1 MEFSAPTGV
10 GVDSAQGPMALDRV
24 PTSDH
29 DAREVSVRNQ
39 ADVATPELWEAR
51 ETVSRQGVH
60 GLPRRR
66 WPVLAVLCVSLLLV
80 SLDNTILNVALPEIV
95 RAMHATSSQLQWIV
109 DAYSVVFA
117 GFLLVL
123 GSTGDRIGR
132 KWVFMAG
139 LAVFGTGSA
148 LSAFSGTPHRLIAA
162 RALMGIGAAAIMP
175 STLSILTNVFSAP
188 GDRARAIG
196 IWSGTTGLGVAIG
209 PIVGGWLLAH
219 YWWGSVFLVNVPI
232 AAAGLVA
239 TAWFVPN
246 SRNPHAKRADPL
258 GAVLSTAGMGLLLW
272 GIIEAPNRSWTAPI
286 VLGAGGAGLAFLAGF
301 VVWERRC
308 DHPMLQLTFFRS
320 RRFSVAMGAVALVIF
335 ALMGAMFL
343 LTQYLQFSL
352 GYTALEAGMRVAP
365 IALLLLVF
373 APLSPFLVRRVG
385 TKPVVFTGMGII
397 AVGFGLLSQTT
408 VAGSYLDAVPALI
421 CLGMGTGLAL
431 APCTESV
438 MGSLPPEQAGVGS
451 GTNSAALQIGGALGV
466 AVLGSLLNTRYQDRM
481 APIVAHGALPPS
493 AAHLVTG
500 SLGGALVVAGRIG
513 GVLGSTLAAAAHLAF
528 VSGMDLALTVG
539 VFIVGAS
546 SLIVLALLP
555 SRARTERVVAKPE
568 TAPQALSEPPK
579 DA

>member
-1 MEFSAPTGV
+1 
-10 GVDSAQGPMALDRV
+10 MALDRG
-24 PTSDH
+24 SASGD
-29 DAREVSVRNQ
+29 DAREVSVRKH
-39 ADVATPELWEAR
+39 AGVLAPEQRDAHDDE
-51 ETVSRQGVH
+51 VPRQGAH
-60 GLPRRR
+60 GQRRRR
-66 WPVLAVLCVSLLLV
+66 WPVLAVLCISLLLV

-95 RAMHATSSQLQWIV
+95 RALHASSSQLQWIV

-117 GFLLVL
+117 GLLLVL

-139 LAVFGTGSA
+139 LAVFGIGSA

-162 RALMGIGAAAIMP
+162 RALMGVGAAAIMP

-196 IWSGTTGLGVAIG
+196 IWSGTAGLGVAIG

-239 TAWFVPN
+239 TTWFVPN
-246 SRNPHAKRADPL
+246 SKNPHAKRPDPF
-258 GAVLSTAGMGLLLW
+258 GAVLSIAGMGLLLW
-272 GIIEAPNRSWTAPI
+272 GIIEAPNRSWTSPI
-286 VLGAGGAGLAFLAGF
+286 VLGAGSAGLVLLGGF
-301 VVWERRC
+301 VAWESHC
-308 DHPMLQLTFFRS
+308 DHPMLQLAFFRS
-320 RRFSVAMGAVALVIF
+320 RRFSVAMSATAMVIF

-373 APLSPFLVRRVG
+373 APLSPLMVRRVG
-385 TKPVVFTGMGII
+385 TKPVVFTGMAII
-397 AVGFGLLSQTT
+397 AIGFGLLAQIS
-408 VAGSYLDAVPALI
+408 VADSYLHAVPALI

-451 GTNSAALQIGGALGV
+451 GTNSAALQIGGAMGV
-466 AVLGSLLNTRYQDRM
+466 AVLGSLLNTRYQERLH
-481 APIVAHGALPPS
+481 PVLTHGVLPP
-493 AAHLVTG
+493 AATHLVTG
-500 SLGGALVVAGRIG
+500 SLGGALVVAGQVG
-513 GVLGSTLAAAAHLAF
+513 GLLGHALAATARLAF
-528 VSGMDLALTVG
+528 LSGMDLALTVG
-539 VFIVGAS
+539 AVMVGVS
-546 SLIVLALLP
+546 SLIVLVLLP
-555 SRARTERVVAKPE
+555 NRAQTGGVMAEAEATTR
-568 TAPQALSEPPK
+568 ALSERSR